1 MMKRLISFLLAVVL
15 LVGAIAI
22 GPVQARAASAMEA
35 SEAVIEIIKQ
45 LEGFQKYPYKDYTQ
59 YTVGYGTECP
69 PEDLERL
76 LRDGITE
83 EEALVLLDK
92 HIGIAENAV
101 NRFIDKFSLNLN
113 QGQFDAL
120 ISFSFNCGSGWLSS
134 SGTFRSAI
142 IEGKTGNDFLYAICL
157 WCRAGD
163 QIQTGLITRRLIEA
177 NMYLNGEYT
186 TAVPENYCYTLLS
199 ANGGAFSGEGSA
211 RRTRVQAYDSSVPV
225 DIAVAPTYEGM
236 EFAGWAST
244 ASGGTW
250 ISKLDASTGSRTL
263 YAQWKTPG
271 EEDPSEPPV
280 TEPPVTE
287 PPVTEPP
294 VTEPPVTEP
303 PVDENKNVEVKVT
316 ADVVNVRAGAG
327 TGYAVVTTV
336 KKGATVT
343 ITETATGSGYEWGK
357 YTKGWIALKY
367 TNYKDVT
374 AGGEEKEDKV
384 IATGTVY
391 NAPSRLRIRSQA
403 NTSSSIVGYLSNGT
417 KVEIFEYKTAGSIR
431 WARIDKGW
439 ISADYVLLDSAE
451 EPDEPTP
458 PETEPPVTEPPVTE
472 PPVTEPPV
480 TEPEEPTE
488 PEKMMGTV
496 YDAPS
501 GLRIRSKAGSSG
513 TTVGLLKNGDR
524 VEILGTTKIGSV
536 TWGKISRGWVSMDYI
551 KLDSSDSQNP
561 PPETEKPDTVI
572 ATGKVINAAGGLRI
586 RSKAGTSGSVVGL
599 LYNGDKVEIYEK
611 TTVGSVVWG
620 RISKGWISL
629 DYVKMDGSSDNGSS
643 GNDGGNTVIATGVVV
658 NTSSLRIR
666 SGAGTNYSV
675 VDGLNRGDKVEIY
688 EIKTVGSVKWGR
700 ISKGWISLDY
710 VKMDST
716 GSNESAVYTVKAS
729 SLRIRSGAG
738 TNYRTVG
745 YLTNGQKVTVLE
757 TKTVSGTLWGK
768 IAQGWVC
775 MDYLD

>member
-1 MMKRLISFLLAVVL
+1 MKKRLISLLLAVVL
-15 LVGAIAI
+15 LVGAFAI

-35 SEAVIEIIKQ
+35 SEGVIEIIKK

-83 EEALVLLDK
+83 EEALALLDK
-92 HIGIAENAV
+92 HIGIAEKAV
-101 NRFIDKFSLNLN
+101 NRFIDKFSLTLS

-211 RRTRVQAYDSSVPV
+211 RRTRVQAYDSTTPV

-236 EFAGWAST
+236 EFAGWSSSAN
-244 ASGGTW
+244 GGAKIT
-250 ISKLDASTGSRTL
+250 KLDASTGGRTI

-271 EEDPSEPPV
+271 EEDP

-294 VTEPPVTEP
+294 VTQPPVTEPPVTEP
-303 PVDENKNVEVKVT
+303 PVEENKGVEVKVT
-316 ADVVNVRAGAG
+316 ADVVNVRRGAG
-327 TGYAVVTTV
+327 TGYAVVTTL
-336 KKGATVT
+336 KKGAAVT
-343 ITETATGSGYEWGK
+343 ITETATASGYEWGK
-357 YTKGWIALKY
+357 CSQGWIALKY

-374 AGGEEKEDKV
+374 AGEEEKEDKV

-403 NTSSSIVGYLSNGT
+403 NSSSSIVGYLSNGT

-439 ISADYVLLDSAE
+439 ISADYVLLDSSE
-451 EPDEPTP
+451 EPDEPA
-458 PETEPPVTEPPVTE
+458 
-472 PPVTEPPV
+472 PPV
-480 TEPEEPTE
+480 TEPEQPAE
-488 PEKMMGTV
+488 PEKPADPEKIMGTV
-496 YDAPS
+496 CNAPS

-513 TTVGLLKNGDR
+513 STVGFLKNGDR
-524 VEILGTTKIGSV
+524 VEILETTKEGNV

-551 KLDSSDSQNP
+551 KLDSAGTQNP
-561 PPETEKPDTVI
+561 PPETDKPDTVI
-572 ATGKVINAAGGLRI
+572 ATGKVVNAAGGLRI
-586 RSKAGTSGSVVGL
+586 RNKAGSSGTVVGL

-629 DYVKMDGSSDNGSS
+629 DYVKVDGSSDNGGS
-643 GNDGGNTVIATGVVV
+643 NDGANTIIATGVVA

-666 SGAGTNYSV
+666 SGAGTNYGIVGS
-675 VDGLNRGDKVEIY
+675 LNRGDKVEIY

-700 ISKGWISLDY
+700 ISNGWISLDY
-710 VKMDST
+710 VKMDSS

-757 TKTVSGTLWGK
+757 TKTVSGTVWGK
-768 IAQGWVC
+768 ITQGWVC